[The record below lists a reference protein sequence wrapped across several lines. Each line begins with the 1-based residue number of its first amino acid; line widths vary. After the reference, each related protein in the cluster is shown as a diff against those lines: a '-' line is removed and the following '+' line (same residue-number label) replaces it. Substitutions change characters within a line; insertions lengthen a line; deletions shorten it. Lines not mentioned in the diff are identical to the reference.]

1 MELDNKTIFIIVF
14 ALIAGA
20 LILNLLKIEKFEQ
33 LNTST
38 QNNSQNNNSN
48 SNCNIDESNKLN
60 EKVLNYNKIYG
71 GLYNHQISGCKNLNC
86 DIDKDIIA
94 LNNIVLENNNSKD
107 CVSCINNQKPINLA
121 QKLNDVINNEK
132 EALRNA
138 QNASSNIEKFS
149 TFNDLVYQNTSNVE
163 SPNDKIAEI
172 RLSDNN
178 TCGLLNYGKKVSDVY
193 DNLLSNTNKDNNNYS
208 MDSVFAFDNSETSQA
223 NF

>member
-1 MELDNKTIFIIVF
+1 MELNNNTF
-14 ALIAGA
+14 
-20 LILNLLKIEKFEQ
+20 LILIIAVVVGYLLFNYFNVETFEELKSENIQ
-33 LNTST
+33 QTSNTNT
-38 QNNSQNNNSN
+38 NT
-48 SNCNIDESNKLN
+48 NCNLEETNKLN

-71 GLYNHQISGCKNLNC
+71 GLYNHQIAGCNNLNC

-94 LNNIVLENNNSKD
+94 LNNIVIENNNSRE

-132 EALRNA
+132 EALTNA
-138 QNASSNIEKFS
+138 QTAQNNIEKFS

-163 SPNDKIAEI
+163 SPNDRMAEI

-178 TCGLLNYGKKVSDVY
+178 TCGLQNYGKKVSEVY
-193 DNLLSNTNKDNNNYS
+193 DNLLNNNSTNNNNYS
-208 MDSVFAFDNSETSQA
+208 MDSVMAFDNADNSQA

>member
-1 MELDNKTIFIIVF
+1 MELNNNTF
-14 ALIAGA
+14 
-20 LILNLLKIEKFEQ
+20 LILIIAVVAGYLLFNYFNVETFEE
-33 LNTST
+33 LKAESKSENTPQT
-38 QNNSQNNNSN
+38 TNT
-48 SNCNIDESNKLN
+48 NCNLEETNKLN

-71 GLYNHQISGCKNLNC
+71 GLYNHQIAGCNNLNC

-94 LNNIVLENNNSKD
+94 LNNIVIENNNSRD

-132 EALRNA
+132 EALSNA
-138 QNASSNIEKFS
+138 QTAQNNIEKFS

-163 SPNDKIAEI
+163 SPNDKMAEI
-172 RLSDNN
+172 RLSENN